1 MLVVLIV
8 KIPFCLVLVPPAPE
22 KKFCAELLPPPF
34 GAKREESRNGFYP
47 NRGKRAAIDCRDLVK
62 IATKQPLIYRLSG
75 IFCEK
80 SRNRTYA

>member
-8 KIPFCLVLVPPAPE
+8 KIPFCLVLVPPTPE
-22 KKFCAELLPPPF
+22 KKFCAELQPPPF
-34 GAKREESRNGFYP
+34 GAKREEPRNGFYP
-47 NRGKRAAIDCRDLVK
+47 NREKRRRLIAADLVK